1 MSTHRSRALRTALAG
16 ALLWAGLASF
26 HTALAATSM
35 VAGEVL
41 IKFKPGASASD
52 IRAVMDDLGATR
64 VKRFGRIQAEE
75 QRITRRGVLD
85 AVKRYRGHPAVDFI
99 EPNWVLHADAAP
111 NDPLFDQQWGLLNS
125 GQTGGLPGADIHAP
139 AAWDLETGSPDVV
152 VAIIDTGTDITH
164 PDLAANIWTNP
175 NEIPGNGIDD
185 DGNGLVDDVHGYD
198 FVNSD
203 PDPSDDSGHG
213 THVSGTVAAI
223 GNNGIGVAGIAW
235 HARILP
241 LKFLDATGTGSTADA
256 VECVEY
262 AIQNGARILNMSWG
276 GEEFS
281 EALQLAIEDANAAGI
296 ICVAAAGNDGLSL
309 DQFPHYPASFTVPN
323 MVAVAAS
330 TDQDELSGFSNF
342 GRETVSIAAP
352 GSNIWSTFP
361 GGTYASFNGTSMAA
375 PHVSGALA
383 LLAAR
388 FPGMSI
394 PTMKAVLSNSA
405 DAIPALAG
413 LVSSGGRLNLVRM
426 LAGADTIP
434 PDPILDLVV
443 AATESNRITLRWT
456 ATGDDHRQGTASR
469 YDVRYATIP
478 IDEGNF
484 AAATPALAVPLPKP
498 SGSAEEVVLSGL
510 AFGATYYVAVKAIDE
525 FGNSSLI
532 SNLGSGL
539 TPGPP
544 DIDVSPSSLAQSL
557 LTGQSSDQTITI
569 RNTATVGTL
578 DFTVE
583 SAPPPPIASPQP
595 SVVLAKGDSDPR
607 VGDPVVD
614 GRGGPDRFG
623 HTWIDSDQPGGPVFS
638 WMDISTI
645 GERIPLTGDENVSFF
660 VPIGFTFPY
669 FDNIYDFVRVCT
681 NGYLSFT
688 FGGSDFVNQPLPAPF
703 GPDNMVAP
711 FWDDLFF
718 VPGSAAY
725 SYSDGARLIVQWTN
739 VEHYGGGG
747 PYTFQAILQ
756 RDGTIIYQYSSMGNP
771 LNGATIGMQNVSR
784 DDGFTVV
791 FNHSYVHD
799 GLAVRI
805 SAAPRWLTV
814 SPLFGKLGPGQSMP
828 VAVHFAAA
836 SLGDGD
842 YDGSVR
848 IQSNDPDESSLS
860 IPTRLS
866 VRGAPDITVGTRSLS
881 FLNIFVGAVETQP
894 FQIRND
900 GSTPLHVAR
909 MTAAPEAIFNVDGA
923 PFTLNPG
930 EEREVE
936 VQFLPA
942 APGTVSGILTIESD
956 DPDEGI
962 ATLVLFGTALEPPR
976 IAIDPARLVTASLP
990 GDHRQKVLHVRNT
1003 GGGTLQWSA
1012 PPESL
1017 LPPWISIA
1025 PASGALAPG
1034 RDTTLAVTFEA
1045 RTLTAGDYNATA
1057 PFSSN
1062 DPVARTAPEEF
1073 VFHVGSIDV
1082 TAFELDPDP
1091 INRLRDGPWIIATV
1105 ELPRGYDPTKVVLST
1120 VKLLGTVP
1128 CDERSVRIGDF
1139 NRNSIPDLRLR
1150 FDRAAV
1156 LAALPEGK
1164 RVNVPISGE
1173 IEDQIWFVGT
1183 RTVHVV
1189 PSRDHGKDPA
1199 APGVFALHQNAPN
1212 PFNPATTIRFDLP
1225 APGSA
1230 TVRVYG
1236 VDGRL
1241 AREWVMGLLPE
1252 GEYHILWDGRDSR
1265 GRQVPSGVYFCQI
1278 RVEGEHEY
1286 DATRR
1291 MMLLK

>member
-16 ALLWAGLASF
+16 ALLWAGLASV

-35 VAGEVL
+35 VAGEIL
-41 IKFKPGASASD
+41 IKFKAGASASD

-64 VKRFGRIQAEE
+64 VKRFGRIRAEE

-85 AVKRYRGHPAVDFI
+85 AVKRYRGHPAVEFI
-99 EPNWVLHADAAP
+99 EPNWVLHADVVP
-111 NDPLFDQQWGLLNS
+111 SDPLFDQQWGLLNS

-139 AAWDLETGSPDVV
+139 AAWDLETGSSDVV

-203 PDPSDDSGHG
+203 PDPTDDSGHG
-213 THVSGTVAAI
+213 THVSGTVAAV
-223 GNNGIGVAGIAW
+223 GNNGIGVAGVSW

-241 LKFLDATGTGSTADA
+241 LKFLDATGAGSTANA

-281 EALQLAIEDANAAGI
+281 EALELAIEDANAAGI

-309 DQFPHYPASFTVPN
+309 DQFPHYPASFTAPN
-323 MVAVAAS
+323 IVAVAAS
-330 TDQDELSGFSNF
+330 TDQDELAGFSNF
-342 GRETVSIAAP
+342 GRATVALAAP
-352 GSNIWSTFP
+352 GANIWSTFP
-361 GGTYASFNGTSMAA
+361 NGTYASFNGTSMAA

-383 LLAAR
+383 LLMSR

-394 PTMKAVLSNSA
+394 AQMKAVLLNSA
-405 DAIPALAG
+405 DAIPALEG
-413 LVSSGGRLNLVRM
+413 LVASGGRLNLVRM

-434 PDPILDLVV
+434 PDPILDLAV

-456 ATGDDHRQGTASR
+456 ATGDDHREGTASR
-469 YDVRYATIP
+469 YDARYATAP
-478 IDEGNF
+478 IDENSF
-484 AAATPALAVPLPKP
+484 AAATPASAAPLPKP
-498 SGSAEEVVLSGL
+498 SGAAEEFVLSGL
-510 AFGATYYVAVKAIDE
+510 SFDATYYVAIKAIDE
-525 FGNSSLI
+525 FGNSSPI
-532 SNLGSGL
+532 SNLATGR
-539 TPGPP
+539 TAGPP
-544 DIDVSPSSLAQSL
+544 EIDVSPPSLTQSL
-557 LTGQSSDQTITI
+557 QTGQSADQTILI
-569 RNTATVGTL
+569 RNTASDGTL

-583 SAPPPPIASPQP
+583 SAPPPPAPSPQP
-595 SVVLAKGDSDPR
+595 AVVLAKGAPDPR
-607 VGDPVVD
+607 VGDPVAD

-638 WMDISTI
+638 WMDIRTI
-645 GERIPLTGDENVSFF
+645 GEAIPLTGDENVSFF
-660 VPIGFTFPY
+660 VPIGFIFPY
-669 FDNIYDFVRVCT
+669 FDNVYDFVRVCT

-725 SYSDGARLIVQWTN
+725 AYSDGARLIVQWTN

-756 RDGTIIYQYSSMGNP
+756 RDGTIIYQYQSMGNP
-771 LNGATIGMQNVSR
+771 LSGATIGIQNVSR
-784 DDGFTVV
+784 DDGLTVV

-836 SLGDGD
+836 NLGDGD
-842 YDGSVR
+842 YDASVR
-848 IQSNDPDESSLS
+848 IQSNDPDESSVS
-860 IPTRLS
+860 IPAHLS

-881 FLNIFVGAVETQP
+881 FLDIFVGSVESQP

-909 MTAAPEAIFNVDGA
+909 MTAAPAGVFEVDGS

-930 EEREVE
+930 EEREVA
-936 VQFLPA
+936 VQFLPV
-942 APGTVSGILTIESD
+942 APGTVSGLLTIESD

-962 ATLVLFGTALEPPR
+962 ATLALFGTAIEPPR
-976 IAIDPARLVTASLP
+976 AVIEPARLQAAALP
-990 GDHRQKVLHVRNT
+990 GDRREKALRVRNAGGGVLH
-1003 GGGTLQWSA
+1003 WSA
-1012 PPESL
+1012 APETL
-1017 LPPWISIA
+1017 RPPWISIV
-1025 PASGALAPG
+1025 PSSGSLAAG
-1034 RDTTLAVTFEA
+1034 RDTSLAITFDA
-1045 RTLTAGDYNATA
+1045 RSLAEGEYDAIV
-1057 PFSSN
+1057 PFSTN
-1062 DPVARTAPEEF
+1062 DPAAPTVPVEF
-1073 VFHVGSIDV
+1073 AFHVGSVNV
-1082 TAFELDPDP
+1082 TLFELDPDP
-1091 INRLRDGPWIIATV
+1091 INRLHGDPWIIATI

-1128 CDERSVRIGDF
+1128 CDERSGRIGDF
-1139 NRNSIPDLRLR
+1139 NRNNIPDLRLR
-1150 FDRAAV
+1150 FERSAV
-1156 LAALPEGK
+1156 LAALPDGK
-1164 RVNVPISGE
+1164 RVDVPISGE

-1183 RTVHVV
+1183 QTVRVV
-1189 PSRDHGKDPA
+1189 PSRSNGKDPV
-1199 APGVFALHQNAPN
+1199 APRVFALHQNAPN

-1225 APGSA
+1225 APGTA

-1241 AREWVMGLLPE
+1241 AREWDMGLLPA
-1252 GEYHILWDGRDSR
+1252 GEYNVLWDGRDSR

-1278 RVEGEHEY
+1278 QVEGEQRY
-1286 DATRR
+1286 DASRR